1 MTYNSTPYIIVIFFL
16 LLLLSSCQ
24 NTNADKT
31 VSASSIRDSISKP
44 ETSLTAKSD
53 HKEISIDTVKRTESA
68 KLIEGTY
75 VVINEPE
82 ESDQCAMTI
91 IIEKASGRYTFKF
104 ITESRSLS
112 GKLSVEA
119 TESKDG
125 YYISLEGIEW
135 SEYEGELDDEGEAKA
150 KDLPLPNGING
161 VIQDNEITIQNTG
174 NSMNYY
180 VKLEDCGKKYIR
192 LKKQ

>member
-1 MTYNSTPYIIVIFFL
+1 MTYSSTPYIILISFL
-16 LLLLSSCQ
+16 LLLLYSCQ
-24 NTNADKT
+24 NDNADKT
-31 VSASSIRDSISKP
+31 GSALAIKDSTPKP
-44 ETSLTAKSD
+44 ETSIISKSD
-53 HKEISIDTVKRTESA
+53 HKQIRLDTGKQNASA

-75 VVINEPE
+75 VVINELE
-82 ESDQCAMTI
+82 ESDQCTMTI
-91 IIEKASGRYTFKF
+91 IIKKASRRYTYKF

-135 SEYEGELDDEGEAKA
+135 SEYEGELDDDGEAKA

>member
-1 MTYNSTPYIIVIFFL
+1 MTYNSTPYIILISYV

-24 NTNADKT
+24 NDNADKA
-31 VSASSIRDSISKP
+31 VAALAIKEGISKP
-44 ETSLTAKSD
+44 DTSITSKSD
-53 HKEISIDTVKRTESA
+53 HKQIPLDTGKRNASA
-68 KLIEGTY
+68 KQIEGTY
-75 VVINEPE
+75 VAINDAE

-91 IIEKASGRYTFKF
+91 IIEKAGGYIYKFK
-104 ITESRSLS
+104 TQNRSLS

-119 TESKDG
+119 TEGKDG
-125 YYISLEGIEW
+125 YYITLEGIEW
-135 SEYEGELDDEGEAKA
+135 SEYEGELNDNGEAKA
-150 KDLPLPNGING
+150 KDLALPMGING

>member
-1 MTYNSTPYIIVIFFL
+1 MIYNNTPYIILISYVL
-16 LLLLSSCQ
+16 LLLPSCQ
-24 NTNADKT
+24 NDNADKT
-31 VSASSIRDSISKP
+31 ATALAIRDSISKP
-44 ETSLTAKSD
+44 ETSSTSKSD
-53 HKEISIDTVKRTESA
+53 HKQISIDTGKRNVSA

-82 ESDQCAMTI
+82 ESDQCAIKI
-91 IIEKASGRYTFKF
+91 IIKKASEGYIYKFK
-104 ITESRSLS
+104 TETRSLS

-119 TESKDG
+119 TERKDG
-125 YYISLEGIEW
+125 YYINLEGIEW
-135 SEYEGELDDEGEAKA
+135 SEYEGELNDDGEAKA
-150 KDLPLPNGING
+150 TDLALHTGING